1 MHCNTCG
8 GSMLGD
14 GVTTVIHCERLS
26 AMNFSVAPDSAPLH
40 CLPEPCDYNEEL
52 VIRPDWHP
60 ASFTEPRNPLYGD
73 TLTPDQLAAGWHYC
87 PAFDGLLTQGE
98 GDNGTCFCNRDS
110 QTKAG

>member
-1 MHCNTCG
+1 MYCYTCG
-8 GSMLGD
+8 GSTLGD

-26 AMNFSVAPDSAPLH
+26 GLDFTVAPDSVPIH
-40 CLPEPCDYNEEL
+40 CTTDPVD
-52 VIRPDWHP
+52 
-60 ASFTEPRNPLYGD
+60 GD
-73 TLTPDQLAAGWHYC
+73 MLTPAQVANGWHYC

>member
-1 MHCNTCG
+1 MHCNHCG

-26 AMNFSVAPDSAPLH
+26 AIDFSVAPDSAPLH
-40 CLPEPCDYNEEL
+40 CLPEPGDYDYEA
-52 VIRPDWHP
+52 P
-60 ASFTEPRNPLYGD
+60 
-73 TLTPDQLAAGWHYC
+73 LTPDQLAAGWHYC

>member
-1 MHCNTCG
+1 MHCNHCG

-26 AMNFSVAPDSAPLH
+26 NLLLSAEPDSTPIH
-40 CLPEPCDYNEEL
+40 CTPEPVD
-52 VIRPDWHP
+52 
-60 ASFTEPRNPLYGD
+60 GD
-73 TLTPDQLAAGWHYC
+73 TLTPAQLAAGWHYC

-98 GDNGTCFCNRDS
+98 SEDGTCFCNRDS

>member
-1 MHCNTCG
+1 MYCKTCG

-14 GVTTVIHCERLS
+14 GVTTVIHCEHISVLDLS
-26 AMNFSVAPDSAPLH
+26 IPPDSAPID
-40 CLPEPCDYNEEL
+40 CIDAENDYEP

-60 ASFTEPRNPLYGD
+60 ASPSTEPRNPLYGD
-73 TLTPDQLAAGWHYC
+73 TLTPAQLAAGWHYC

>member
-1 MHCNTCG
+1 MDTH
-8 GSMLGD
+8 
-14 GVTTVIHCERLS
+14 
-26 AMNFSVAPDSAPLH
+26 
-40 CLPEPCDYNEEL
+40 
-52 VIRPDWHP
+52 PDWHP
-60 ASFTEPRNPLYGD
+60 ASPSTDTRNPLYGD

>member
-1 MHCNTCG
+1 MTCPHCG

-26 AMNFSVAPDSAPLH
+26 VLDLWREPDSAPVH
-40 CLPEPCDYNEEL
+40 CESN
-52 VIRPDWHP
+52 PDWHP
-60 ASFTEPRNPLYGD
+60 ARHDAAPRNPLYGD

-98 GDNGTCFCNRDS
+98 GDNGTCFCNPQQEDD
-110 QTKAG
+110 Q